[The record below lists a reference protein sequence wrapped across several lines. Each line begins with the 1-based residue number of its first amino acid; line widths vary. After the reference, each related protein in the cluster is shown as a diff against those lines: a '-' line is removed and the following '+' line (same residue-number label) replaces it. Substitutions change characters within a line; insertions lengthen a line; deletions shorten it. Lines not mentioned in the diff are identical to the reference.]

1 MRRRAV
7 LRRGRRKT
15 VCARGASLAA
25 LAGRSSLPLDR
36 QGWRI
41 RAVPREPWGELFD
54 LVTAVLLSDA
64 AGDTERFAKAFTALR
79 ALYARQKALEKPDPA
94 LTEALADYTD
104 EAAEAVAL
112 YRVAI
117 AQSASYP
124 DEPTH
129 TKRICLA
136 SRLIDLGDFAEARSE
151 LALGRADAA
160 RLKDA
165 KYVKLADKLLSK
177 LAI

>member
-1 MRRRAV
+1 MRE
-7 LRRGRRKT
+7 
-15 VCARGASLAA
+15 
-25 LAGRSSLPLDR
+25 
-36 QGWRI
+36 
-41 RAVPREPWGELFD
+41 VPRELWGEVFD
-54 LVTAVLLSDA
+54 LVTEVLLSDA

-79 ALYARQKALEKPDPA
+79 ALYARQEALGKADPA

-104 EAAEAVAL
+104 DATEAAAL

-124 DEPTH
+124 DQPTH

-136 SRLIDLGDFAEARSE
+136 SRLIDLGDIAEARSE
-151 LALGRADAA
+151 LALGRAEAE

-165 KYVKLADKLLSK
+165 EYVKLADQLLSRV
-177 LAI
+177 AI

>member
-1 MRRRAV
+1 MRE
-7 LRRGRRKT
+7 
-15 VCARGASLAA
+15 
-25 LAGRSSLPLDR
+25 
-36 QGWRI
+36 
-41 RAVPREPWGELFD
+41 VPRELWGEVFD
-54 LVTAVLLSDA
+54 LVTEVLL
-64 AGDTERFAKAFTALR
+64 KAFTALR
-79 ALYARQKALEKPDPA
+79 ALYARQEALGKPDPA

-104 EAAEAVAL
+104 DATEAAAL

-124 DEPTH
+124 DQPTH

-136 SRLIDLGDFAEARSE
+136 SRLIDLGDIAEARSE
-151 LALGRADAA
+151 LALGRADAE

-165 KYVKLADKLLSK
+165 EYVKLADRLLSR

>member
-1 MRRRAV
+1 MRE
-7 LRRGRRKT
+7 
-15 VCARGASLAA
+15 
-25 LAGRSSLPLDR
+25 
-36 QGWRI
+36 
-41 RAVPREPWGELFD
+41 VPRELWGEVFD
-54 LVTAVLLSDA
+54 LVTEVLLSDA

-79 ALYARQKALEKPDPA
+79 ALYARQEALGKPEPA

-104 EAAEAVAL
+104 DATEAAAL

-117 AQSASYP
+117 AQSASYS

-136 SRLIDLGDFAEARSE
+136 SRLIDLGDIAEARSE
-151 LALGRADAA
+151 LALGRADAE

-165 KYVKLADKLLSK
+165 EYVELADQLLAH

>member
-1 MRRRAV
+1 MRE
-7 LRRGRRKT
+7 
-15 VCARGASLAA
+15 
-25 LAGRSSLPLDR
+25 
-36 QGWRI
+36 
-41 RAVPREPWGELFD
+41 VPRELWGEVFD
-54 LVTAVLLSDA
+54 LVTEVLLSDA

-79 ALYARQKALEKPDPA
+79 ALYARQEALGKADPA

-104 EAAEAVAL
+104 DATEAAAL
-112 YRVAI
+112 YRAAI

-124 DEPTH
+124 DQPTH

-136 SRLIDLGDFAEARSE
+136 SRLIDLGDIAEARSE
-151 LALGRADAA
+151 LALGRAEAE

-165 KYVKLADKLLSK
+165 EYVKLADQLLSR

>member
-1 MRRRAV
+1 MRE
-7 LRRGRRKT
+7 
-15 VCARGASLAA
+15 
-25 LAGRSSLPLDR
+25 
-36 QGWRI
+36 
-41 RAVPREPWGELFD
+41 VPRELGGEVFD
-54 LVTAVLLSDA
+54 LVTEVLLSDA

-79 ALYARQKALEKPDPA
+79 ALYARQEALGKAEPA

-104 EAAEAVAL
+104 DATEAAAL

-117 AQSASYP
+117 AQSVSYP
-124 DEPTH
+124 DQPTH

-136 SRLIDLGDFAEARSE
+136 SRLIDLGDIAAARSE
-151 LALGRADAA
+151 LALGRSDAE

-165 KYVKLADKLLSK
+165 EYVKLADRLLSQ

>member
-1 MRRRAV
+1 MRE
-7 LRRGRRKT
+7 
-15 VCARGASLAA
+15 
-25 LAGRSSLPLDR
+25 
-36 QGWRI
+36 
-41 RAVPREPWGELFD
+41 VPRKLWGEVFD
-54 LVTAVLLSDA
+54 LVTEALLSDA
-64 AGDTERFAKAFTALR
+64 AGDTERFAKALAALR
-79 ALYARQKALEKPDPA
+79 ALYARQQTLGEPDPA

-104 EAAEAVAL
+104 DAGEAAAL

-117 AQSASYP
+117 AQSEAYS

-136 SRLIDLGDFAEARSE
+136 SRLIDLGEIVEARKE
-151 LALGRADAA
+151 LNLGRAEAE

-165 KYVKLADKLLSK
+165 QYVKFADDLLSQ

>member
-1 MRRRAV
+1 MRE
-7 LRRGRRKT
+7 
-15 VCARGASLAA
+15 
-25 LAGRSSLPLDR
+25 
-36 QGWRI
+36 
-41 RAVPREPWGELFD
+41 VPRELWGEVFD
-54 LVTAVLLSDA
+54 LVTEVLLSDA
-64 AGDTERFAKAFTALR
+64 AGDTERFAKGFTALR
-79 ALYARQKALEKPDPA
+79 ALYARQEALGKPEPA

-104 EAAEAVAL
+104 DATEAAAL

-136 SRLIDLGDFAEARSE
+136 SRLIDLGDIAEARSE
-151 LALGRADAA
+151 LALGRADAE

-165 KYVKLADKLLSK
+165 EYVKLADRLLSQ
-177 LAI
+177 LANG

>member
-1 MRRRAV
+1 MREVRRE
-7 LRRGRRKT
+7 L
-15 VCARGASLAA
+15 
-25 LAGRSSLPLDR
+25 
-36 QGWRI
+36 
-41 RAVPREPWGELFD
+41 WGEVFD
-54 LVTAVLLSDA
+54 LVTEVLLSDA

-79 ALYARQKALEKPDPA
+79 ALYARQEALGKPDPA

-104 EAAEAVAL
+104 DATEAAAL

-136 SRLIDLGDFAEARSE
+136 SRLIDLGDIAEARRE
-151 LALGRADAA
+151 LTLGRTDAE

-165 KYVKLADKLLSK
+165 EYFNLADRLLSQ

>member
-1 MRRRAV
+1 MRE
-7 LRRGRRKT
+7 
-15 VCARGASLAA
+15 
-25 LAGRSSLPLDR
+25 
-36 QGWRI
+36 
-41 RAVPREPWGELFD
+41 VPRELWGEVFD
-54 LVTAVLLSDA
+54 LVTEVLLSDA
-64 AGDTERFAKAFTALR
+64 ARDTERFSKAFIALR
-79 ALYARQKALEKPDPA
+79 ALYARQEALGKPDPA

-104 EAAEAVAL
+104 DTTEAAAL
-112 YRVAI
+112 YRIAI

-136 SRLIDLGDFAEARSE
+136 SRLIDLGDIAEARSE
-151 LALGRADAA
+151 LALGRADAE

-165 KYVKLADKLLSK
+165 EYVKFADQLASQ

>member
-1 MRRRAV
+1 MRE
-7 LRRGRRKT
+7 
-15 VCARGASLAA
+15 
-25 LAGRSSLPLDR
+25 
-36 QGWRI
+36 
-41 RAVPREPWGELFD
+41 VPRELWGEVFD

-79 ALYARQKALEKPDPA
+79 ALYARQEALGKPDPA

-104 EAAEAVAL
+104 DDAEAAAL

-117 AQSASYP
+117 AQSAPYP

-136 SRLIDLGDFAEARSE
+136 SRLIDLGDIAEARLE
-151 LALGRADAA
+151 LALGRADAE

-165 KYVKLADKLLSK
+165 EYVTFADRLLSQ

>member
-1 MRRRAV
+1 MRE
-7 LRRGRRKT
+7 
-15 VCARGASLAA
+15 
-25 LAGRSSLPLDR
+25 
-36 QGWRI
+36 
-41 RAVPREPWGELFD
+41 VPRELGGEVFD
-54 LVTAVLLSDA
+54 LVTEVLLSDA

-79 ALYARQKALEKPDPA
+79 ALYARQEALGKADPT

-104 EAAEAVAL
+104 DATEAAAL

-124 DEPTH
+124 DQPTH

-136 SRLIDLGDFAEARSE
+136 SRLIDLGDIAEARSE
-151 LALGRADAA
+151 LALGRAEAE

-165 KYVKLADKLLSK
+165 EYVKLADQLLSR
-177 LAI
+177 LTI